1 MFVAVY
7 NKFLQVCGGAAVF
20 VRGIFFIINIMSAGV
35 ESELEKI
42 IGNGDAGDNKVAND
56 DTDDSNVK
64 PKVKTKTIEKKSGD

>member
-1 MFVAVY
+1 M
-7 NKFLQVCGGAAVF
+7 CGGAAVF

>member
-1 MFVAVY
+1 M
-7 NKFLQVCGGAAVF
+7 CGGAAVF

-42 IGNGDAGDNKVAND
+42 IGNGDAGDDKVAND

-64 PKVKTKTIEKKSGD
+64 PKV

>member
-1 MFVAVY
+1 M
-7 NKFLQVCGGAAVF
+7 CGGAAVF
-20 VRGIFFIINIMSAGV
+20 VWEIFCIINIMSAGV

>member
-1 MFVAVY
+1 MFVVVY
-7 NKFLQVCGGAAVF
+7 NKFLQVCSVAAVF
-20 VRGIFFIINIMSAGV
+20 VWGIFCIINIMSAGV

>member
-1 MFVAVY
+1 M
-7 NKFLQVCGGAAVF
+7 CGGAAVF
-20 VRGIFFIINIMSAGV
+20 VWGIFCIINIMSAGV